1 MWRSLLAMSCVAA
14 CSFQP
19 ARLRPPGQ
27 DAPAPGLDAARPADA
42 ATPDAPVADA
52 PPDACTDEDQDGV
65 CDDQDD
71 WLCGANPTPPPSTVT
86 ITRNQ
91 GAVTMT
97 DISLGGAQVL
107 TAAPSQ
113 MLPMSFHYAITD
125 TSCPKDCID
134 QIEYGLE
141 PGGRIGCG
149 YDDDTPKAG
158 GASGTV
164 TRMVKAPS
172 TPGIYELRTNLGQN
186 YGCTYKGAS
195 TWWQGTPP
203 SGNDIALLC
212 VH

>member
-19 ARLRPPGQ
+19 AALAPPGGG
-27 DAPAPGLDAARPADA
+27 APAPGIDAARPI
-42 ATPDAPVADA
+42 DAPPAIDAA
-52 PPDACTDEDQDGV
+52 PPDACTDVDGDGV
-65 CDDQDD
+65 CDSQDD

-86 ITRNQ
+86 ITR
-91 GAVTMT
+91 GAGVVTMT
-97 DISLGGAQVL
+97 AISLGGAQVV

-113 MLPMSFHYAITD
+113 MLPLSFHFAITD
-125 TSCPKDCID
+125 TSCPDDCID
-134 QIEYGLE
+134 QIEYGFE

-149 YDDDTPKAG
+149 YDDDTSKED

-164 TRMVKAPS
+164 NRMVKAPG

-203 SGNDIALLC
+203 ATSDIALLC